1 MHGAGTLGLSLL
13 GLSLLANS
21 GAKHVVIQGT
31 HRAMC
36 IIVIGFLICAA
47 AIIAKVA
54 GQLEEK
60 EDWIFPAFLMLM
72 CSLLPFAIMKI
83 VMWNICKN
91 HENCHNDKPKT
102 NIIGR
107 SHCKWHGREVRAG
120 VIRRPSIGSKTK
132 LGWW

>member
-47 AIIAKVA
+47 SIIAKVA

-102 NIIGR
+102 NMVGAIASGMAGKSGR
-107 SHCKWHGREVRAG
+107 G
-120 VIRRPSIGSKTK
+120 
-132 LGWW
+132 